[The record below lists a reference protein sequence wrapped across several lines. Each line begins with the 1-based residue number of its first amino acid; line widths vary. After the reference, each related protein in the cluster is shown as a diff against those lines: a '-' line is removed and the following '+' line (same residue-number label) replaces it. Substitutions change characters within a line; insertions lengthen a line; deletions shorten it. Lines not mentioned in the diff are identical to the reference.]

1 MIGGNLTLASA
12 RRLAAK
18 LQHDI
23 AQGRDPAAEYL
34 AKKRGSS
41 GPGDTFAAA
50 AREYIEHARR
60 ATRRWQE
67 TAAVLGLK
75 PNGHGSVDAIP
86 CGLCERWRDT
96 PVDEVD
102 EDAVVKVI
110 DEARRKGVPGL
121 ERRNAEPSEARAR
134 ALFSALSVMFNWLRE
149 RRRVRTS
156 PLAALKRP
164 ATPRSRERVLSDAE
178 IAKFWEATAKIGE
191 PFASALRI
199 MLVTGARRDE
209 VSGMRRGELNAELSA
224 WTLPAGRTKNKRE
237 HAVPLPPLARQI
249 IKAVPSV
256 GDEFVFTTTGRS
268 PISGWSK
275 TKKRLDLLMG
285 EMPPWRIHDL
295 RRTAV
300 TGMARAGADLA
311 VIERAVNHVSG
322 SFGGIVG
329 VYQKHKFADEVRTA
343 LEAWANLLV
352 EIVEERPANVVL
364 LRHGGP

>member
-1 MIGGNLTLASA
+1 M
-12 RRLAAK
+12 
-18 LQHDI
+18 
-23 AQGRDPAAEYL
+23 
-34 AKKRGSS
+34 
-41 GPGDTFAAA
+41 
-50 AREYIEHARR
+50 
-60 ATRRWQE
+60 
-67 TAAVLGLK
+67 LGLK

-86 CGLCERWRDT
+86 GGLCERWRDM
-96 PVDEVD
+96 PVAEID
-102 EDAVVKVI
+102 EDAIVRVI

-237 HAVPLPPLARQI
+237 HAA
-249 IKAVPSV
+249 A
-256 GDEFVFTTTGRS
+256 
-268 PISGWSK
+268 
-275 TKKRLDLLMG
+275 
-285 EMPPWRIHDL
+285 
-295 RRTAV
+295 A
-300 TGMARAGADLA
+300 AAAGAPDNRSGA
-311 VIERAVNHVSG
+311 ERRRRVRVHHHQYVS
-322 SFGGIVG
+322 
-329 VYQKHKFADEVRTA
+329 
-343 LEAWANLLV
+343 NLGLV
-352 EIVEERPANVVL
+352 ENQEAAGPAD
-364 LRHGGP
+364 G